1 MAITREK
8 KAAIT
13 DKLKTILDGAATL
26 VFVNFHGLT
35 VGTETD
41 IRSTLREKG
50 VSYYVAKKTLLKRTL
65 ADKKYAGDLPEL
77 NGELAVVYGEDA
89 VAPAREINEFVKKN
103 KDSLSILGGVF
114 EGAYMDQDEMMSIAT
129 IPSLQVLHGQV
140 VNLINS
146 PIQGF
151 VMALDQI
158 AQKKEATAS

>member
-8 KAAIT
+8 KAAISER
-13 DKLKTILDGAATL
+13 LRGILDDATTL
-26 VFVNFHGLT
+26 VFVNFHKLN
-35 VGTETD
+35 VGTETE
-41 IRSTLREKG
+41 IRHTLRENG
-50 VSYYVAKKTLLKRTL
+50 VLYYVAKKTLLKRAL
-65 ADKKYAGDLPEL
+65 ADKKYAGTLPEL
-77 NGELAVVYGEDA
+77 DGELALVYGEDA

-103 KDSLSILGGVF
+103 SDSLSILGGVF
-114 EGAYMDQDEMMSIAT
+114 EGAYMGRDDMMSIAT

-158 AQKKEATAS
+158 AKQKEGAAA